1 MTLSISNSSQALVAN
16 ICAFFLWS
24 AATLIFNALSGIDN
38 LQVLALRILFS
49 MLFCAVLLAFMP
61 QVRRSVAALK
71 GREWRLLLLSSIL
84 IASNW
89 YLVIFAISLN
99 QLSSASLGY
108 FLAPI
113 LSVALLKWRQKEGVT
128 AVEFIAICLCLLGA
142 VMVIQARYL
151 NSLPWIGITIAI
163 TFAWYSVLK
172 KTRPIAPLATLTVE
186 TGFAAI
192 PALLFIVSGLVGLG
206 DSGLGD
212 SGLGVTGHSYDFT
225 ASQWGLML
233 LLGAVTTLPILLYIG
248 SVVFL
253 SATTIGLLQYLN
265 PTLMLLVAVGVFGEK
280 VSASVM
286 GGFFILW
293 SGILVYGI
301 CSVYG
306 VVNTITAR
314 RS

>member
-38 LQVLALRILFS
+38 LQVLALRILFA
-49 MLFCAVLLAFMP
+49 MLFCTGLLAFIP
-61 QVRRSVAALK
+61 QVRRSLVQLK
-71 GREWRLLLLSSIL
+71 GLEWRLLLLSSIL

-113 LSVALLKWRQKEGVT
+113 LSVALLKWRQKEKVS

-142 VMVIQARYL
+142 VVVIQARYL
-151 NSLPWIGITIAI
+151 HSLPWIGITIAA

-172 KTRPIAPLATLTVE
+172 KTRPIAPLVTLTVE

-192 PALLFIVSGLVGLG
+192 PALLFIVLGLLGLG
-206 DSGLGD
+206 DSGLGI
-212 SGLGVTGHSYDFT
+212 SGHSYDFT
-225 ASQWGLML
+225 AGQWGLML

-265 PTLMLLVAVGVFGEK
+265 PTLMLLVAIGIFGEK
-280 VSASVM
+280 VSDSVL
-286 GGFFILW
+286 GGFLILW
-293 SGILVYGI
+293 SGILVYAI